1 MENRQGSPYD
11 EKCDITKKI
20 SCKRSRKQIE
30 SLVYSLRK
38 NIRRSEQLKNRVY
51 YFFSTDEILD
61 QTLFNLCKFIP
72 NDKDILDKSK
82 VLKTY
87 NSETCL
93 EFINSDTDSWKGQ
106 NMLDD
111 IMLNENVKMSKPS
124 SLHSNLQTKKKRTEF
139 TCVEW
144 MGFVNETN
152 GYAAVKMFSPFD
164 SQEYYTYVNRLVY
177 FLFQKTNFLQVED
190 FLNNHNFIKKITPL
204 YMKCENKLCVRL
216 SHIDASNDLY
226 L

>member
-1 MENRQGSPYD
+1 MKRRENR
-11 EKCDITKKI
+11 K
-20 SCKRSRKQIE
+20 
-30 SLVYSLRK
+30 
-38 NIRRSEQLKNRVY
+38 RSEQLKNRVY

-72 NDKDILDKSK
+72 NDKDILDQST

-106 NMLDD
+106 NILDD
-111 IMLNENVKMSKPS
+111 IVLNENVKMSKPS
-124 SLHSNLQTKKKRTEF
+124 PLHYNLQTKKNRTEI

-152 GYAAVKMFSPFD
+152 GYAAVKMFSPFV

-190 FLNNHNFIKKITPL
+190 FLNNHNFIKKIIPL